1 MTQYT
6 EEDYDLTEEEE
17 EEEEDYDLTEEE
29 EEEED
34 YDLSEEEEEEEDY
47 DLSEEEEEE
56 EEYDLSEE
64 EEEEEEYD
72 LSEEEEEEYTP
83 ITPDASQHT
92 LIDEPTPYNAIAP
105 QQDPSQTFAST
116 TTGESLY
123 NTTEDEQPTQSFT
136 DTGFLNLTTEAFH
149 IIPAQEVTIK
159 EIAFSEPTK
168 TIRKNTIAGLT
179 KTIADMGVLNAIH
192 VIQLEPLDEEVLEML
207 REEGEEIPPQY
218 LLIDG
223 LRRTFAALK
232 SNHNTIPANVWVFKD
247 VELGKKLAF
256 ELGVWLNRTQKHSWS
271 ETWDTYQLLES
282 RTQLRPAMFEFLFQL
297 GAGDALK
304 LKEVM
309 LGEYDEPKQWLLAEE
324 KSLEQCYKALIKL
337 RKEED
342 DLEKS
347 DTTSFGDT
355 NEEAQQ
361 LTQEGVGNSLT
372 DDEVKE
378 LIEMG
383 QDTDLMDV
391 SDADFNEMNE
401 DIVAVQ
407 TPGARTRTDPRVR
420 KAVLL
425 RDGFV
430 CQTCGTGGPAF
441 MDVVIVHHKWL
452 VQFGGPDSI
461 DNCITLCDTCH
472 LTLHVIQ
479 YNKGR
484 LAMVQSQ
491 FDEYPEDQQVRI
503 KRILKL
509 GQYAYSTS
517 QKSGLSTDEIQ
528 EIAKAHAYAHR
539 KPGENQAENLS
550 AYLDWKKGS
559 TTVEDQA
566 DANARVGDVGRGQA
580 RRQERR
586 DETTT

>member
-17 EEEEDYDLTEEE
+17 EEEYDLTEEE
-29 EEEED
+29 EEEE
-34 YDLSEEEEEEEDY
+34 YGLTEEED
-47 DLSEEEEEE
+47 E

-64 EEEEEEYD
+64 EEYD
-72 LSEEEEEEYTP
+72 LAEEDKEEEEYTP
-83 ITPDASQHT
+83 DT
-92 LIDEPTPYNAIAP
+92 LTDEPTPYSTTAP
-105 QQDPSQTFAST
+105 QQDPSQTFTSS
-116 TTGESLY
+116 TTGETLY
-123 NTTEDEQPTQSFT
+123 DTTEDEQPTQSFT
-136 DTGFLNLTTEAFH
+136 DAGFLNLTTDAFH
-149 IIPAQEVTIK
+149 IIPAQEVAIK

-179 KTIADMGVLNAIH
+179 KTVADMGVLNAIH
-192 VIQLEPLDEEVLEML
+192 VIQLEQLDEEVLEML
-207 REEGEEIPPQY
+207 REEGEEVPPQY

-232 SNHNTIPANVWVFKD
+232 SNHSTIPANVWVFKD

-256 ELGVWLNRTQKHSWS
+256 ELGVWLNRTQKHSWA

-361 LTQEGVGNSLT
+361 LTQEGVESSLT

-509 GQYAYSTS
+509 GQYAYNTS

-566 DANARVGDVGRGQA
+566 DANARVGDVGKGQA

-586 DETTT
+586 GEATE